1 MDVLMRF
8 IYIFRK
14 YFSCFRFDDCE
25 NIDIEF
31 CKRSFSRTSRSSSV
45 SMSSLYSV
53 WDIKTQRVFIF
64 VRGFFILFCYYMD
77 TLLFIMFMCGVLLVA
92 ISIFKSQLKC
102 NPSVEVIK
110 YVQGDC
116 NNCVGNSWKI
126 WWFVKIKKMNFD
138 FVNFF

>member
-1 MDVLMRF
+1 
-8 IYIFRK
+8 
-14 YFSCFRFDDCE
+14 
-25 NIDIEF
+25 
-31 CKRSFSRTSRSSSV
+31 
-45 SMSSLYSV
+45 
-53 WDIKTQRVFIF
+53 
-64 VRGFFILFCYYMD
+64 MD

-126 WWFVKIKKMNFD
+126 
-138 FVNFF
+138 